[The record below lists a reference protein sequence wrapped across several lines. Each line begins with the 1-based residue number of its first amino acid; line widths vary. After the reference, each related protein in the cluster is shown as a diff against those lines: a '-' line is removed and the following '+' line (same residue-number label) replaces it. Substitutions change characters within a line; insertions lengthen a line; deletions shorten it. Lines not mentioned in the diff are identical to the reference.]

1 MSLQKLAKHQK
12 CSSVAF
18 FPAPFYTFYKRFN
31 FLYLKD
37 FSVISTSDFKK
48 GRKILFRNEPYMVLE
63 FMHVKPGKG
72 PAYVRTKMK
81 NMITGLTHEELFS
94 SGEKFE
100 DPGLEYKDMQ
110 YLYNDETLYHFMDLD
125 SFEQVSL
132 NKDQIE
138 EALDYLK
145 EQAVYNAL
153 YFKGKLIAISAP
165 MFMEL
170 KVTDAPPGIRGN
182 TAQGGATKPVTL
194 ETGFV
199 VQDPLFVEEGDILKI
214 DIRSGEYIE
223 RTK

>member
-1 MSLQKLAKHQK
+1 M
-12 CSSVAF
+12 
-18 FPAPFYTFYKRFN
+18 
-31 FLYLKD
+31 
-37 FSVISTSDFKK
+37 ISTSDFKK
-48 GRKILFRNEPYMVLE
+48 GRKILFRNEPYMVLD

-81 NMITGLTHEELFS
+81 NMITGLIHEELFS

-110 YLYNDETLYHFMDLD
+110 YLYNDESLYHFMDLD

-132 NKDQIE
+132 NKNQIE

-145 EQAVYNAL
+145 EQEIYNAL
-153 YFKGKLIAISAP
+153 YFQGRLIAISAP

-199 VQDPLFVEEGDILKI
+199 VHAPLFVEEGDILKI
-214 DIRSGEYIE
+214 DTRSGEYIE
-223 RTK
+223 RIK